1 MMRLALADI
10 WMQARM
16 WLWGLL
22 AAAVG
27 AACASGSVIA
37 MFTGISAASAAGNSN
52 MVSASIALGGNIV
65 FFTVLAAVSIV
76 ASISGLIL
84 QTQQREHALWLILG
98 IPRRRVRA
106 VLRLELVALGFAAG
120 VIAIPYSPWV
130 ADFTL
135 GQWEQGSE
143 PAWSDSAL

>member
-10 WMQARM
+10 WTQARM

-22 AAAVG
+22 AAAVV

-37 MFTGISAASAAGNSN
+37 MFTGISAASAAGNPN
-52 MVSASIALGGNIV
+52 MGSASIALGGNIV
-65 FFTVLAAVSIV
+65 VFTVLAAVGIV

-120 VIAIPYSPWV
+120 VIAIPYSLWV

-135 GQWEQGSE
+135 GQWEQGV
-143 PAWSDSAL
+143 